1 MEETDVLDLDT
12 VDEYEAEEEEAGLDL
27 ECGSDKP
34 LFPAKLPYTCET
46 LDEFQNQ
53 LAFATG
59 KLLDCLAVGDYDVGI
74 YRWTAY
80 LRNLLSLK
88 YPIPRNYRGKLA
100 RVYYEIAVMQSFD
113 ARLTELAGSMCIRLL
128 RPKHELNR
136 DDLVLPWRCLYEVL
150 AQDVFSKSR
159 RDFDT
164 KRSSILL
171 DVAEYAQRFFDPS
184 EAQAMLETV
193 LPLMDGTDLNSVIAT
208 QAILVHCLPLDGYQA
223 WLPVMFRLWETFK
236 SSLFDDQMLDLLA
249 RLAEHQANASLS
261 TRTDSSTSCPWKDV
275 GLFTDDQYALIMT
288 KCLRSAGLPVGA
300 NKAANATLMA
310 QSVNV
315 RTGADALASSRT
327 LRLKKPS
334 DRLRSFAI
342 LMVYSMAHDAPTSST
357 SSHIEPHS
365 NANRKQHQNQETRE
379 QFHMTPQKSFLA
391 GCKALDHLAKF
402 FQATESYFHP
412 SNWGV
417 WQVQLSRFVQ
427 HLTWEFARR
436 CKEEEQEQCPIP
448 IQRRITPLIRT
459 EFTRSLRTVCL
470 LSMFS
475 KDPLTILAAQ
485 TSLKRLAYMQPEL
498 ILPGVLERAFDSLEA
513 LETTHRTT
521 SVISALAAIAQPLVQ
536 RTLYA
541 PGAKHLVSLLHLC
554 LPGIDLNDPM
564 KTMSTCMFVLASCL
578 TIPLADYTE
587 LAADQHE
594 SHQDDSS
601 TCVVD
606 DRNCSTIAEEND
618 ALRFSTADLPGW
630 ASGFLQRTLLL
641 VDNLP
646 DEGKTGKIGEKNEE
660 MLLHSVVATWDVMCS
675 ALSPM
680 LFSKLLQ
687 ELMQYVRTTMS
698 ASGVKI
704 IGSLVGC
711 FARANSAAVLD
722 EVVPM
727 ACARIA
733 TELEHGASSMR
744 TTSTSLPR
752 EQDTALH
759 WHISVLNGAMM
770 FAGRNL
776 LKHRQVLL
784 RTCGLLTSQCVTER
798 GYMLTAKLVQR
809 MILSLGTLYPNE
821 QRCVNQKVWNSAE
834 YQANGY
840 RYWGQLIRL
849 QDIDVNWHTSCSE
862 ELDMVMDVVHSIAT
876 PCLDAIEELLK
887 QENRDKIWYNDFCR
901 HILLARYLHSALSS
915 LHEPRKVQLSENL
928 HESASFPSDLGTTAK
943 EFSPQPIPL
952 ECGYAVSRTNKNYSH
967 WIQWEDRFGDLLLE
981 SAKDLHTSGA
991 EDQIDAA
998 KLLVRAIRGFLL
1010 QSGYNPEELRGLA
1023 KSVTFFHTI
1032 GRTFANQQLYPRI
1045 YWVRRLALYQLSR
1058 VRLAHCFQQRTKCT
1072 DGLTIQLLQLSCSN
1086 YVAIRRLA
1094 QSTLASVCNTY
1105 DGTRAMCLE
1114 PILNTFQSSAADDRV
1129 KGALYILANR
1139 SFARFVA
1146 QNTYASRR
1154 VFLAL
1159 LRIEQTKPSIQ
1170 RLVRNLLSDGVQH
1183 LTEPAIRHVFLPT
1196 SCLTIAHKQLESMVE
1211 FHDRSSEETLSVVK
1225 NLRQERIQASYE
1237 QHTAFVEEV
1246 LTVASDPS
1254 THWAYALFGLRAL
1267 RALLRRDAPVD
1278 ARLASFFA
1286 KESISV
1292 NPAMRKHAQS
1302 ALSRVLYWIKLRT
1315 LANDDQ
1321 QLFFE
1326 QVEHPLK
1333 RHAKISLAVSE
1344 ETKSAQLAAFA
1355 QPMQPS
1361 SRLYDKQMGA
1371 LAWLATGTDDVYYV
1385 PPAYDTPAVK
1395 YDGDSAQ
1402 AIEAIRDTL
1411 KESWWNTFSMHLSQE
1426 IDRDYMSSETT
1437 AFLKTLFQILGA
1449 ELLGVVMPLITDM
1462 IHDRDRHKHRAA
1474 AEMIGGAIR
1483 GAKHWPSIDQ
1493 KRLWDWCD
1501 SWMPK
1506 VLTEC
1511 TPDSQPSWL
1520 MCVEYIFKNR
1530 DPRRA
1535 QSLLVFVMKHA
1546 KSVLESSQKG
1556 PLEQAHAQHLLT
1568 GAVRSLQCKIQ
1579 AYHTDSLRVLYFEHF
1594 GHDYH
1599 EVRRAVGEALVELD
1613 MANTLPSYPS
1623 VDALLEASYNQT
1635 GTLLERQPSI
1645 TSRCETLSKQLQAS
1659 RESRVPSAEG
1669 TSLYDRT
1676 AMTSTVWISMN
1687 LDDHRLGPI
1696 GTEVVT
1702 LLPDV
1707 FSMGQLRDNSE
1718 LVRTAK
1724 AVLIKMASYPLSITQ
1739 VAPFLRELLAM
1750 IRNATESWHARLDA
1764 LPLLQVV
1771 YFQNLFYWT
1780 SDLVEEVIQLLLSL
1794 LADPHLEVREMAATT
1809 LSGIVRCSQRSLV
1822 PALRA
1827 RFAAEAKAI
1836 ILPKRGTA
1844 NWDTQVLALH
1854 AALLGATALVAA
1866 YPYEVP
1872 EWMPSWILDVIAP
1885 HSDSP
1890 VPISKT
1896 VRNCAA
1902 DFRRTHLDTWPED
1915 QRVFGDRVQEI
1926 RDFTVGRSDYFV

>member
-1 MEETDVLDLDT
+1 MEEADILDLDA
-12 VDEYEAEEEEAGLDL
+12 VDEYEAEDEEAGLDL
-27 ECGSDKP
+27 ESGSSEP
-34 LFPAKLPYTCET
+34 VFPAKLPYECET
-46 LDEFQNQ
+46 LDQFQEQ

-59 KLLDCLAVGDYDVGI
+59 KLLDCLAVGDFDVGI

-80 LRNLLSLK
+80 LRCLLCLK
-88 YPIPRNYRGKLA
+88 YPIPRDYRAKLA
-100 RVYYEIAVMQSFD
+100 RVYYEVAVMQSFD
-113 ARLTELAGSMCIRLL
+113 ARLTQLAGSMCIRLL

-159 RDFDT
+159 RALDT
-164 KRSSILL
+164 TRSSVFL

-193 LPLMDGTDLNSVIAT
+193 LPFMDGTDLNSVIAT
-208 QAILVHCLPLDGYQA
+208 QAVLVHCLPLDGFEA

-249 RLAEHQANASLS
+249 RLAEHQANASTS
-261 TRTDSSTSCPWKDV
+261 NRTNSSDSGPWKAI

-315 RTGADALASSRT
+315 RTGADAIASSRT
-327 LRLKKPS
+327 LRFKKPS
-334 DRLRSFAI
+334 DRLRSFAT
-342 LMVYSMAHDAPTSST
+342 LMVYSMAQDAPTSSS
-357 SSHIEPHS
+357 SSHIQPNSHT
-365 NANRKQHQNQETRE
+365 NGKQHPNKQTSEP
-379 QFHMTPQKSFLA
+379 FSLTPQNSFLA

-402 FQATESYFHP
+402 LQATESYFHP

-436 CKEEEQEQCPIP
+436 CKEEEQEHCEIP
-448 IQRRITPLIRT
+448 IDRRLTPLIRA
-459 EFTRSLRTVCL
+459 EFARSLRTVCL

-485 TSLKRLAYMQPEL
+485 TSLKRLAYLRPEL
-498 ILPGVLERAFDSLEA
+498 ILPGVLQRAFDSLEA

-541 PGAKHLVSLLHLC
+541 PGAKHLISLLHLC

-578 TIPLADYTE
+578 TIPLADYNEFT
-587 LAADQHE
+587 ADQHE
-594 SHQDDSS
+594 SHQDES

-606 DRNCSTIAEEND
+606 DTNSSTIAEEND
-618 ALRFSTADLPGW
+618 ALRFSTADLQGW

-660 MLLHSVVATWDVMCS
+660 MLLHSIVATWDVMCS

-687 ELMQYVRTTMS
+687 EIMQYIRTTIS

-711 FARANSAAVLD
+711 FARANSAAVLN

-733 TELEHGASSMR
+733 TELEHGASSVR

-770 FAGRNL
+770 FAGQDL
-776 LKHRQVLL
+776 LQHRQVLL
-784 RTCGLLTSQCVTER
+784 HTCQLLVAKCVTER

-821 QRCVNQKVWNSAE
+821 QRCVNREVWDSAE

-840 RYWGQLIRL
+840 RHWGQLISLTDVR
-849 QDIDVNWHTSCSE
+849 VNWHTPSSE
-862 ELDMVMDVVHSIAT
+862 ELAMVMDVVHSIAT
-876 PCLDAIEELLK
+876 PCLEAIEQLFMREH
-887 QENRDKIWYNDFCR
+887 RDKVWYNDFCR
-901 HILLARYLHSALSS
+901 HMLLARYLHSALSS
-915 LHEPRKVQLSENL
+915 LHEPRKEPLTENRATSSSL
-928 HESASFPSDLGTTAK
+928 PSDLGTTAK

-952 ECGYAVSRTNKNYSH
+952 ECGYAVSRTDADYSRL
-967 WIQWEDRFGDLLLE
+967 IQWEDRLGNVLLR
-981 SAKDLHTSGA
+981 SAKDLHTTGA

-998 KLLVRAIRGFLL
+998 KLLVRAIRGFLV
-1010 QSGYNPEELRGLA
+1010 QSGYNADELRGLA

-1032 GRTFANQQLYPRI
+1032 GRTFAKQQLYPRI
-1045 YWVRRLALYQLSR
+1045 YWIRRLALYQMSR
-1058 VRLAHCFQQRTKCT
+1058 VRLAHCFKQRTQCT
-1072 DGLTIQLLQLSCSN
+1072 DALTMQLLQLSCSN

-1114 PILNTFQSSAADDRV
+1114 PILHRIQPNAEDDRV

-1139 SFARFVA
+1139 FFARFVA
-1146 QNTYASRR
+1146 QNTYASRQ

-1170 RLVRNLLSDGVQH
+1170 RLVRSLLSDGVQH
-1183 LTEPAIRHVFLPT
+1183 LSEPAIRRVFLPT
-1196 SCLTIAHKQLESMVE
+1196 SSLTIAQKELEHAVQLN
-1211 FHDRSSEETLSVVK
+1211 DRTLQEILTTVRE
-1225 NLRQERIQASYE
+1225 LRRERIQAGYE
-1237 QHTAFVEEV
+1237 QHAAFVEEV
-1246 LTVASDPS
+1246 FTIASDPS

-1267 RALLRRDAPVD
+1267 RALLRRDAFVD
-1278 ARLASFFA
+1278 ARLAGFFA
-1286 KESISV
+1286 KECISV

-1315 LANDDQ
+1315 LADDDQ

-1326 QVEHPLK
+1326 QIEHPLK
-1333 RHAKISLAVSE
+1333 RHAKFSLPVSDDV
-1344 ETKSAQLAAFA
+1344 KNAQLAAFA
-1355 QPMQPS
+1355 QTIQPS

-1371 LAWLATGTDDVYYV
+1371 LAWLATGTEDVYYV
-1385 PPAYDTPAVK
+1385 PPAYDTPAVV

-1402 AIEAIRDTL
+1402 AIGAIRDTL
-1411 KESWWNTFSMHLSQE
+1411 TGPWWKSFCLHLSQE

-1437 AFLKTLFQILGA
+1437 AFLKTVFQIFGA
-1449 ELLGVVMPLITDM
+1449 ELLETVMPLITDM

-1474 AEMIGGAIR
+1474 AELIGGAIR

-1493 KRLWDWCD
+1493 KKLWDWCD

-1535 QSLLVFVMKHA
+1535 QSLLVFVMEHA
-1546 KSVLESSQKG
+1546 RSVLNSSQKG

-1568 GAVRSLQCKIQ
+1568 SAVRSLQCKMR
-1579 AYHTDSLRVLYFEHF
+1579 AYHAEPLRVLYFEHF

-1613 MANTLPSYPS
+1613 MAYTLPSYPS
-1623 VDALLEASYNQT
+1623 VNALVEASLNQS
-1635 GTLLERQPSI
+1635 GTLLERQSSI
-1645 TSRCETLSKQLQAS
+1645 STRCQELSKQLRAS
-1659 RESRVPSAEG
+1659 RESRVPSAQG
-1669 TSLYDRT
+1669 TSLYDRM
-1676 AMTSTVWISMN
+1676 AMTSAVWISMS
-1687 LDDHRLGPI
+1687 LDDYRLGSI

-1707 FSMGQLRDNSE
+1707 FAMGQLRDNSE
-1718 LVRTAK
+1718 LVLNAK
-1724 AVLIKMASYPLSITQ
+1724 SVLIKIASYPLSITQ
-1739 VAPFLRELLAM
+1739 VAPLLRELLAI

-1771 YFQNLFYWT
+1771 YFQNLFYLT
-1780 SDLVEEVIQLLLSL
+1780 SDLVEEVIQLLLDL

-1822 PALRA
+1822 PTLRA
-1827 RFAAEAKAI
+1827 RFAAQAQAI
-1836 ILPKRGTA
+1836 KLPKRGTE
-1844 NWDTQVLALH
+1844 NWDAQVVALH

-1872 EWMPSWILDVIAP
+1872 EWMPSLILDVIAP

-1915 QRVFGDRVQEI
+1915 QRMFGERVQEI